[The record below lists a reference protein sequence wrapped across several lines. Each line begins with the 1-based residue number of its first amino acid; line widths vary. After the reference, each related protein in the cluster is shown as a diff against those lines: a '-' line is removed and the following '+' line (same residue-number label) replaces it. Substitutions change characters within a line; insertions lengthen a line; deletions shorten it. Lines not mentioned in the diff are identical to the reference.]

1 MGTLPGRGDE
11 TKNAKKNR
19 LLQQASVSTMTKPAS
34 FDWRTY
40 GVITSVKNQKS
51 CGSCWAFAATSLLE
65 SELIRRQQA
74 TNSIDLA

>member
-19 LLQQASVSTMTKPAS
+19 LLQQVSVSTMAKPAS
-34 FDWRTY
+34 FDWRTF
-40 GVITSVKNQKS
+40 GVITSVKNQKA

-65 SELIRRQQA
+65 S
-74 TNSIDLA
+74 